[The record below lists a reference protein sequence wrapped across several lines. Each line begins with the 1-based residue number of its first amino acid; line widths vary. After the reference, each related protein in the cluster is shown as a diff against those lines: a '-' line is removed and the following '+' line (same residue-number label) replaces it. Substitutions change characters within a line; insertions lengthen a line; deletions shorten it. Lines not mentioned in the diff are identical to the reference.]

1 MFATRRTQV
10 LRSTLSL
17 AALAAGLC
25 ATNAHAG
32 LRLGVLPG
40 CLDLRETAGRTVP
53 CGTDLAKGAEM
64 GWFEHGST
72 IVVLAPAGFALW
84 PGLREG
90 ARLRMGEPLM
100 RLGAAGAA
108 A

>member
-32 LRLGVLPG
+32 LLGG
-40 CLDLRETAGRTVP
+40 DR
-53 CGTDLAKGAEM
+53 K
-64 GWFEHGST
+64 S
-72 IVVLAPAGFALW
+72 VV
-84 PGLREG
+84 
-90 ARLRMGEPLM
+90 
-100 RLGAAGAA
+100 
-108 A
+108 